1 MQALKAIVVILGI
14 LIVISFVLLIYG
26 FYTRMTD
33 PDFAV
38 VRSGENRDKNAP
50 RTSQIS
56 VPEGCS
62 VAEMNPADDR
72 LFVRL
77 SGAEPACNRIIIL
90 DIDSGRE
97 VAIFRLAPQ

>member
-38 VRSGENRDKNAP
+38 TRSGEETIETGP
-50 RTSQIS
+50 RVGQIA
-56 VPEGCS
+56 VPDGCS
-62 VAEMNPADDR
+62 VAEMSPADDR

-77 SGAEPACNRIIIL
+77 SGAEPACNRIVIL

-97 VAIFRLAPQ
+97 VAIFTLAP